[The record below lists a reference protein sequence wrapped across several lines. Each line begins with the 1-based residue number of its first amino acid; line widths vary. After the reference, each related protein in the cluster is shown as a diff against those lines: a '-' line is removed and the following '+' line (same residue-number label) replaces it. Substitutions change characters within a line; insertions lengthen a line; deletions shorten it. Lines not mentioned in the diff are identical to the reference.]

1 MESRNLIRILFIVG
15 WLGLGI
21 TIYMLLPSLGI

>member
-1 MESRNLIRILFIVG
+1 MESRNLIKTLFIVG

-21 TIYMLLPSLGI
+21 TVYILLTSLRI